1 MTRRDRMV
9 QITRD
14 LTEARVQTRAALVVL
29 STHLHRTTESRRRG
43 TPRSERTTPSQEA
56 PHE

>member
-1 MTRRDRMV
+1 MTRRDRIV

-14 LTEARVQTRAALVVL
+14 LTEARVQTRAALVVV
-29 STHLHRTTESRRRG
+29 STHLHRTPESRRWN